1 MNYSFVRSTTID
13 NWSNLQLQI
22 MILGGNLRLKRFM
35 EENNIIFD
43 KNDILSKYKTIECE
57 KYREKVLN

>member
-1 MNYSFVRSTTID
+1 
-13 NWSNLQLQI
+13 

-57 KYREKVLN
+57 KYREKVKNNIILYSI